1 MIDSFQTES
10 LRGQIAALYIWK
22 VILWEFILFGGE
34 GNGNPFQHS
43 CLGSPMDRGAWWA
56 TVHGL
61 QRVRHDSAVKPQEQP
76 CLERLK
82 DSSPILSVSE
92 AHAQISPPPSSL
104 CHLMGWSLA
113 PQKAILG
120 KTEIESEVFRLS
132 SRNAWGPTSFNTM
145 GADPSDFVSFIF
157 LFDSYPAVV

>member
-10 LRGQIAALYIWK
+10 LRGQMAALYIWK
-22 VILWEFILFGGE
+22 VLLWEFILFGGE

-61 QRVRHDSAVKPQEQP
+61 QRVRHDPAVKLQEQP

-82 DSSPILSVSE
+82 DSSLVLSRKPMLRFLLHHPLSVISGDE
-92 AHAQISPPPSSL
+92 ASPLRRP
-104 CHLMGWSLA
+104 SLA
-113 PQKAILG
+113 RQ
-120 KTEIESEVFRLS
+120 EIESEVFRLS
-132 SRNAWGPTSFNTM
+132 SRNAWGPTSFNAM

-157 LFDSYPAVV
+157 LFDSYLAVV